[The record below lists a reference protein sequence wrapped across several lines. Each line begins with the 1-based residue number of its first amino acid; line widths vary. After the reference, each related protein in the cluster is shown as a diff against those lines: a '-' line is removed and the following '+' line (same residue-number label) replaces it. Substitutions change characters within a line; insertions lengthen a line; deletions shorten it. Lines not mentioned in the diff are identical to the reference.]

1 MKKSTII
8 TIVAFVVGVIIL
20 ATGFVLLTD
29 NNISKKLFAT
39 TTTTPTTTTTTK
51 PPRTQYNAM
60 DLFNTDMSQYVTLGD
75 YKGLTIETEQLEV
88 SDEDV
93 NWQIGLVLAIQEEFT
108 KIREGQ
114 ISEKV
119 VFSFDFTGYL
129 LKDDGTKDKAFDGG
143 SGTNQLAY
151 IEDNTLYT
159 LSSSGIGSFIDGFA
173 QGMLNANVGETLNLD
188 ITFPEDYQAAD
199 LKGKKTIF
207 EVKINFIAKPEF
219 SDGWVKEY
227 TKDEYKTCDE
237 YSAYI
242 KETMEGMVKD
252 ANITL
257 LWKQILENSVVTIP
271 EEQFNYVYYNY
282 RYQIEDY
289 ATMFQMS
296 YEDFLAT
303 GYGAY
308 LLGFSF
314 TTDKELRDYVNEGLT
329 YELIMVA
336 IVQTEGIEASDEEY
350 REMLDTLIE
359 QMGKSEAE
367 VLETYSEE
375 YIRQQ
380 LALQKVDEVI
390 YDLNTFVLKEAE

>member
-8 TIVAFVVGVIIL
+8 TIVAFVIGIIVL
-20 ATGFVLLTD
+20 ATGFILLTD
-29 NNISKKLFAT
+29 NNISKNLFTT
-39 TTTTPTTTTTTK
+39 TTTTPSTTTTTK

-88 SDEDV
+88 SDDEV
-93 NWQIGLVLAIQEEFT
+93 EWQIGLVLAIQDEFT

-114 ISEKV
+114 ISERV

-173 QGMLNANVGETLNLD
+173 QGMLGASVGETLDLD
-188 ITFPEDYQAAD
+188 ITFPEDYQSAD

-237 YSAYI
+237 YRAYI
-242 KETMEGMVKD
+242 KETMEGIVKD
-252 ANITL
+252 SNLTL
-257 LWKQILENSVVTIP
+257 LWDQILENSVVTIP
-271 EEQFNYVYYNY
+271 EEQFNYVYYSY

-289 ATMFQMS
+289 ATMFGMS
-296 YEDFLAT
+296 YEDFLST

-308 LLGFSF
+308 LLGVSF

-329 YELIMVA
+329 YELVMVA
-336 IVQTEGIEASDEEY
+336 IVQAEGIEASDEEY

-359 QMGKSEAE
+359 QMGKTEAE

-375 YIRQQ
+375 YIREQ

-390 YDLNTFVLKEAE
+390 YDLNTFVLKTEE